1 MTSSRQL
8 KFGSYISGTM
18 RSQDLVPKFFE
29 ILMSVSTNAAY
40 QIVLT
45 KAFEED
51 ISLVD
56 HWLFETITGHK
67 KWPYSDANWWSS
79 VESAEMV
86 DMLINALQDF
96 VPVGHYFGAHPG
108 DGSDFGCWRFE
119 DSHLF
124 TVFVRQSNNEG
135 TTYVESVWTSNATE
149 AAEIIL
155 ANCAGEWKCLTS
167 ELRVLGIIASEA
179 EIEIVEWNDEE

>member
-1 MTSSRQL
+1 MASNRQL

-18 RSQDLVPKFFE
+18 RTQDLVPKFFE
-29 ILMSVSTNAAY
+29 ILMSVSMNAAY

-45 KAFEED
+45 RAFEDD
-51 ISLVD
+51 ISLSD
-56 HWLFETITGHK
+56 HWLFKAITDEE
-67 KWPYSDANWWSS
+67 WPHDDHGWWLS
-79 VESAEMV
+79 VEAAEMV
-86 DMLINALQDF
+86 DTLVNALQDF

>member
-18 RSQDLVPKFFE
+18 RTQDLVPKFFE
-29 ILMSVSTNAAY
+29 ILMSVSTNAVY

-45 KAFEED
+45 RAFEDD
-51 ISLVD
+51 ISLPD
-56 HWLFETITGHK
+56 HWLFEAITDEE
-67 KWPYSDANWWSS
+67 WPHDDHGWWSS
-79 VESAEMV
+79 VEAAEMV
-86 DMLINALQDF
+86 DALINALQDF

-155 ANCAGEWKCLTS
+155 ANCANAWERPAS

-179 EIEIVEWNDEE
+179 EIEVVEWNDEE

>member
-18 RSQDLVPKFFE
+18 RTQDLVPKFFE
-29 ILMSVSTNAAY
+29 ILMSVSTNAVY

-45 KAFEED
+45 RAFEDD
-51 ISLVD
+51 ISLPD

-67 KWPYSDANWWSS
+67 NWPHDDHGWWSS
-79 VESAEMV
+79 VEAAEMV
-86 DMLINALQDF
+86 DMLINALHDF
-96 VPVGHYFGAHPG
+96 VPVGHYFGVHPG

-124 TVFVRQSNNEG
+124 TVFVRRSNNEG
-135 TTYVESVWTSNATE
+135 TTYVESVWTSNAAE
-149 AAEIIL
+149 AVEIIL
-155 ANCAGEWKCLTS
+155 ANCANEWKCPAS
-167 ELRVLGIIASEA
+167 ELRALGIIASEA